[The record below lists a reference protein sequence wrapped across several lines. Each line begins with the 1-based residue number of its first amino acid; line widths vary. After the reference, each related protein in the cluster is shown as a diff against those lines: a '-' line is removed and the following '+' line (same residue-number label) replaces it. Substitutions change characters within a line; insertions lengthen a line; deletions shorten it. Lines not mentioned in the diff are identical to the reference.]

1 MSAEVHPAATHHLP
15 SFITPPGQ
23 TDVLMVAMAAFLL
36 VAIVALGLVFLR
48 LYALPQ
54 QIAHRGQRLQASIVA
69 ILCLIALFTQ
79 IYGFWIAALV
89 LAFIEI
95 PDFGGWMPRIAA
107 AVERIAERHTEA
119 KPDERTV
126 LSLPDAETQT
136 AGMQR
141 RHERRTGRHDQREE
155 RRTGS

>member
-23 TDVLMVAMAAFLL
+23 TDVLMVVTAGFLL
-36 VAIVALGLVFLR
+36 VAVVALGLVFLR

-54 QIAHRGQRLQASIVA
+54 HIAHRGQRLQASIVA

-107 AVERIAERHTEA
+107 GLERIA
-119 KPDERTV
+119 
-126 LSLPDAETQT
+126 
-136 AGMQR
+136 
-141 RHERRTGRHDQREE
+141 ERRTGRHERREE
-155 RRTGS
+155 RRTGKATEPAGLGR